1 MGLHQTKQVLHSEG
15 NLSKMKR
22 QTTECK
28 MFAYD
33 ISEKRLI
40 SKLYK
45 ELIQLHTKRQTI
57 ALKMGNLDTS

>member
-1 MGLHQTKQVLHSEG
+1 MKETI
-15 NLSKMKR
+15 SKLII

-40 SKLYK
+40 PKLYN
-45 ELIQLHTKRQTI
+45 ELIQLNTKRQTI
-57 ALKMGNLDTS
+57 ALNMGNLDMS